1 MTSSSRAADGAA
13 VMARAVEL
21 VEAGESFT
29 MATVVWRQAPSSG
42 QHGSRA
48 IVTADGE
55 LYGWIGGACAE
66 PVLLREAR
74 RVLDE
79 GKASLVWLGQQH
91 DLDEIHVPEGVM
103 TIPIS
108 CQSDGALQI
117 FIEPVMAAPHV
128 LIVGRSPMAVTLLDL
143 VRDLGW
149 RGDLVD
155 GGEFTCCKVTP
166 ASAVIIATQGHGDED
181 ALETALK
188 GDPAF
193 VGLVASAKRGRV
205 VREFL
210 AEQGVEAEKL
220 ARVEVPIGLD
230 LGHTGHREIAVSIL
244 ADLVQRRAKG
254 ELKPR
259 PALSGAAEV
268 VVPETVIDLV
278 CGMTVDAVPANR
290 PFDYEGTT
298 YYFCAPGCRKAFE
311 KDPTS
316 FITPIIQQEAPC

>member
-1 MTSSSRAADGAA
+1 
-13 VMARAVEL
+13 MARAVEL

-155 GGEFTCCKVTP
+155 GSEFTCCKVTP
-166 ASAVIIATQGHGDED
+166 SSAVIIATQGHGDED
-181 ALETALK
+181 VLETALK

-210 AEQGVEAEKL
+210 AEQGVDAEKL
-220 ARVEVPIGLD
+220 SRVEVPIGLD

-254 ELKPR
+254 ELKPLTTSM
-259 PALSGAAEV
+259 AGTEVAA
-268 VVPETVIDLV
+268 PETVIDLV

-290 PFDYEGTT
+290 PFEHEGTT

-316 FITPIIQQEAPC
+316 FINQTTQQEAPC

>member
-1 MTSSSRAADGAA
+1 MSGGSRVADGAA

-79 GKASLVWLGQQH
+79 GKSSLVWLGQPAELE
-91 DLDEIHVPEGVM
+91 DLHVPEGVL

-117 FIEPVMAAPHV
+117 FIEPVMSSPHV

-155 GGEFTCCKVTP
+155 GSEFTCCKVTE
-166 ASAVIIATQGHGDED
+166 S
-181 ALETALK
+181 
-188 GDPAF
+188 
-193 VGLVASAKRGRV
+193 
-205 VREFL
+205 
-210 AEQGVEAEKL
+210 
-220 ARVEVPIGLD
+220 
-230 LGHTGHREIAVSIL
+230 
-244 ADLVQRRAKG
+244 
-254 ELKPR
+254 
-259 PALSGAAEV
+259 
-268 VVPETVIDLV
+268 
-278 CGMTVDAVPANR
+278 
-290 PFDYEGTT
+290 
-298 YYFCAPGCRKAFE
+298 
-311 KDPTS
+311 
-316 FITPIIQQEAPC
+316 

>member
-1 MTSSSRAADGAA
+1 MTDGSRAADGAA

-55 LYGWIGGACAE
+55 LFGWIGGACAE

-79 GKASLVWLGQQH
+79 GKASLVWLGQPA
-91 DLDEIHVPEGVM
+91 DLEEMHVPEGVM

-155 GGEFTCCKVTP
+155 GDQFTCCQVTNS
-166 ASAVIIATQGHGDED
+166 SAVIIATQGHGDED
-181 ALETALK
+181 VLETALK
-188 GDPAF
+188 ADPTF
-193 VGLVASAKRGRV
+193 VGLVASAKRGRI

-210 AEQGVEAEKL
+210 AEQGADEEKL
-220 ARVEVPIGLD
+220 SRVHAPIGID
-230 LGHTGHREIAVSIL
+230 LGYTGHREIAVSIL
-244 ADLVQRRAKG
+244 ADLVQRRAAG

-259 PALSGAAEV
+259 PKSAVPAAE
-268 VVPETVIDLV
+268 PETVLDLV

-290 PFDYEGTT
+290 PFEYEGTT

-311 KDPTS
+311 KAPDS
-316 FITPIIQQEAPC
+316 FINQVTQQEAPC

>member
-1 MTSSSRAADGAA
+1 
-13 VMARAVEL
+13 
-21 VEAGESFT
+21 

-155 GGEFTCCKVTP
+155 GSEFTCCKVTP
-166 ASAVIIATQGHGDED
+166 SSSVIIATQGHGDED

-210 AEQGVEAEKL
+210 GEQGVDAEKL

-244 ADLVQRRAKG
+244 ADLVQRRARG

-259 PALSGAAEV
+259 TTSIAATEV
-268 VVPETVIDLV
+268 AVPETVIDLV

-316 FITPIIQQEAPC
+316 FINQTTQQEAPC